1 MMIAQTPR
9 FLKVTDK
16 PGLRRDTQN
25 GAIVNTQAS
34 DHDKYIQQRKV
45 LLDQKQRM
53 DQLEDKVNDIESSV
67 NDIKQLLKQVLQKL

>member
-1 MMIAQTPR
+1 MSR
-9 FLKVTDK
+9 FLKVIDK

-25 GAIVNTQAS
+25 GAIINTQLG

-45 LLDQKQRM
+45 LVEQKQRI
-53 DQLEDKVNDIESSV
+53 DRLEDKVSDIESGV